1 MKKSTF
7 FNKISTKITLSF
19 SFTFILILLALNII
33 IYFSIRSHVNI
44 LEESL
49 INSRKEIT
57 LEEINNILEDSPRL
71 NETTIQ
77 EIITNVTS
85 HKDPIYVNLK
95 FSDKTYMSYNK
106 ITLPFTMDLEK
117 IGEYHLIG
125 LKNNRYFYL
134 NTMITT
140 PFGEKI
146 YIQFINDLKNSDLL
160 LDALIST
167 MLLIDIIGFLL
178 AIINGAI
185 FAKKT
190 LKPINSIADTA
201 EMINLHNL
209 NKRIKSSNSNDE
221 IGRLIKVINDMME
234 RLEHSFE
241 NQTKFISDASH
252 ELRTPLS
259 IINGYVD
266 LLNQWGTSNKELTE
280 EALLSIKEEVFNMTD
295 LIEKLL
301 FIAREEN
308 TRHRLNLT
316 NVKIPY
322 LLKKIY
328 KEFKMIDKK
337 HNYKLENISEFYAS
351 VDEKF
356 ILQAI
361 RALIE
366 NSIKYTPKNKN
377 IILKCEE
384 GKEDFNIIIK
394 DEGIGIPK
402 EHLPKLFGRFYRVD
416 EARTKDTGGNGLGL
430 SIVKSIVDMHKGKI
444 LIESEVNEGTT
455 ITLTLPK

>member
-1 MKKSTF
+1 MKKFTF

-33 IYFSIRSHVNI
+33 IYFSIKSDINV

-49 INSRKEIT
+49 VYSKKEIT
-57 LEEINNILEDSPRL
+57 LEEIKNLLDSHATL
-71 NETTIQ
+71 DEKTIQ
-77 EIITNVTS
+77 EIIGKATS
-85 HKDPIYVNLK
+85 HKDPIYINMK
-95 FSDKTYMSYNK
+95 FPHKTYLNYNK
-106 ITLPFTMDLEK
+106 ITLPFTIDLDT
-117 IGEYHLIG
+117 IGEYHQI
-125 LKNNRYFYL
+125 KRKSNRYFYL

-140 PFGEKI
+140 PSGEKI
-146 YIQFINDLKNSDLL
+146 YLQFISDLRNSDLI
-160 LDALIST
+160 LDSLVST

-178 AIINGAI
+178 AIIIGVF

-190 LKPINSIADTA
+190 LRPINSIADTA
-201 EMINLHNL
+201 ELINLHNL
-209 NKRIKSSNSNDE
+209 NKRIESSNSNDE

-259 IINGYVD
+259 IINGYAD
-266 LLNQWGTSNKELTE
+266 LLTQWGTSNQELTV
-280 EALLSIKEEVFNMTD
+280 EALTSIKEEVFNMTD

-308 TRHRLNLT
+308 TRHHLNSSDV
-316 NVKIPY
+316 NIPN
-322 LLKKIY
+322 LLNKIY

-337 HNYKLENISEFYAS
+337 HTYVLNQTPNFNALI
-351 VDEKF
+351 DDKF

-366 NSIKYTPKNKN
+366 NSVKYTPKNKQ
-377 IILKCEE
+377 ITLECEE
-384 GKEDFNIIIK
+384 GKSFFKIIIK

-430 SIVKSIVDMHKGKI
+430 SIVKSIVDMHNGQI
-444 LIESEVNEGTT
+444 LIDSEVNKGTT
-455 ITLTLPK
+455 ITLKLPK